1 MYWLLISSLLILS
14 YERQLGEKTFWLLG
28 ALFGYYLWKKMYY
41 PDKPKTIEKNSE
53 AGGILFG
60 IACVISCLYG
70 CFNHEKQSYIGD
82 WYDVPLSLWF
92 WGSLCHIFLG
102 DSGNNTFLGIISS
115 GLLS

>member
-1 MYWLLISSLLILS
+1 
-14 YERQLGEKTFWLLG
+14 
-28 ALFGYYLWKKMYY
+28 MYY
-41 PDKPKTIEKNSE
+41 PEKPKTIEKNSD

-60 IACVISCLYG
+60 MACLISCLYG
-70 CFNHEKQSYIGD
+70 RYNHGKTELY
-82 WYDVPLSLWF
+82 WRLHDVPLSLWF